1 MICCF
6 IDYASFEETEDTFTK
21 MFFNSKMQ
29 GGWEEES
36 SSETRWYTTAN
47 ISDILRFK
55 NLVSKIFCVDSCNYF
70 KIGSEL
76 LIKKKY
82 L

>member
-21 MFFNSKMQ
+21 MFFSSKMQ

-36 SSETRWYTTAN
+36 SSETR
-47 ISDILRFK
+47 
-55 NLVSKIFCVDSCNYF
+55 
-70 KIGSEL
+70 
-76 LIKKKY
+76 
-82 L
+82 